1 MSSLRETIKS
11 NLKEYTMGIAL
22 IVIVV
27 LFQIATGGKLL
38 RPLNVANLIL
48 QNSYV
53 LILAIG
59 MLLCILTG
67 GNVDLSVGSIV
78 AFIGALSGVLI
89 VENNLGVLPAILVC
103 LLIGVVIGAWQG
115 FWIAYVRIPAFITT
129 LAGMLMF
136 RGLTLVILGGRTI
149 GPFPESFQFLSSGF
163 IPDILGGGESFH
175 LLTIAISIIVS
186 IVYIVSEIIQLRK
199 KRSYGF
205 EVPSPFMFIAKIVFI
220 VAMIN
225 AFFVI
230 LALYKGISTIML
242 ILLALILIYTFITQK
257 TVFGRHIYALGGNE
271 KAAKLSGIKTRRVL
285 FLVYVNMAVLAS
297 FAGIVIAGRLNAAT
311 PKAGTGFEL
320 DAIASCFIG
329 GASTSGGAGTVFG
342 TIVGAL
348 IMGVLNN
355 AMSILGIS
363 VDWQQAIKGLVLL
376 IAVAFDIITKARSN
390 S

>member
-1 MSSLRETIKS
+1 MSRFKETIKS

-22 IVIVV
+22 VVIIV
-27 LFQIATGGKLL
+27 LFQIITNSVLL
-38 RPLNVANLIL
+38 RPLNVTNLIL

-67 GNVDLSVGSIV
+67 GNIDLSVGSVV

-89 VENNLGVLPAILVC
+89 VNNNMGVLPAILICLMVG
-103 LLIGVVIGAWQG
+103 LLIGIWQG

-163 IPDILGGGESFH
+163 IPDILGGDSLH
-175 LLTIAISIIVS
+175 LLTIAIGVILSIAYV
-186 IVYIVSEIIQLRK
+186 VNEIMKLRK

-205 EVPSPFMFIAKIVFI
+205 EVPSTIMFVVKLIFIIAL
-220 VAMIN
+220 IN
-225 AFFVI
+225 AIFVI

-242 ILLALILIYTFITQK
+242 ILLALIFIYTFITQK
-257 TVFGRHIYALGGNE
+257 TVLGRHIYALGGNE

-285 FLVYVNMAVLAS
+285 FLVYVNIALLAS

-320 DAIASCFIG
+320 DAVAACFIG
-329 GASTSGGAGTVFG
+329 GASTTGGAGTVFG

-376 IAVAFDIITKARSN
+376 VAVAFDIITKARSN
-390 S
+390 N

>member
-1 MSSLRETIKS
+1 MSSLRETIKN
-11 NLKEYTMGIAL
+11 NLREYSMGIAL
-22 IVIVV
+22 IVIIV
-27 LFQIATGGKLL
+27 LFQIITGGKFL

-89 VENNLGVLPAILVC
+89 VENNMGVLPAILIC
-103 LLIGVVIGAWQG
+103 LLMGVVIGAWQG

-136 RGLTLVILGGRTI
+136 RGLTLAILGGRTI
-149 GPFPESFQFLSSGF
+149 GPYPASFQFLSSGF
-163 IPDILGGGESFH
+163 IPDIFGGGSVHF
-175 LLTIAISIIVS
+175 LTIAISIIVS
-186 IVYIVSEIIQLRK
+186 IVYVVNEILQLRK

-205 EVPSPFMFIAKIVFI
+205 EVPPLALFIGKLVFM
-220 VAMIN
+220 VALIN

-230 LALYKGISTIML
+230 LALYKGISTIMI
-242 ILLALILIYTFITQK
+242 ILLALILVYTFITQR

-271 KAAKLSGIKTRRVL
+271 KAAKLSGIKTQRVL
-285 FLVYVNMAVLAS
+285 FLVYVNMALLAS

-329 GASTSGGAGTVFG
+329 GASTTGGAGTVFG
-342 TIVGAL
+342 TIVGAF

-376 IAVAFDIITKARSN
+376 IAVAFDIVTKARAN
-390 S
+390 D

>member
-1 MSSLRETIKS
+1 MSSLRETIKN
-11 NLKEYTMGIAL
+11 NLKEYSMCIAL
-22 IVIVV
+22 IVIIV
-27 LFQIATGGKLL
+27 LFQIITGGKFL

-89 VENNLGVLPAILVC
+89 VENNMGVLPAILIC
-103 LLIGVVIGAWQG
+103 LLMGVVIGAWQG

-136 RGLTLVILGGRTI
+136 RGLTLAILGGRTI
-149 GPFPESFQFLSSGF
+149 GPYPASFQFLSSGF
-163 IPDILGGGESFH
+163 IPDIFGGGSVHF
-175 LLTIAISIIVS
+175 LTIAISIIVS
-186 IVYIVSEIIQLRK
+186 IVYVVNEILQLRK

-205 EVPSPFMFIAKIVFI
+205 EVPPLALFIGKLVFM
-220 VAMIN
+220 VALIN

-230 LALYKGISTIML
+230 LALYKGISTIMI
-242 ILLALILIYTFITQK
+242 ILLALILVYTFITQR

-271 KAAKLSGIKTRRVL
+271 KAAKLSGIKTQRVL
-285 FLVYVNMAVLAS
+285 FLVYVNMALLAS

-329 GASTSGGAGTVFG
+329 GASTTGGAGTVFG
-342 TIVGAL
+342 TIVGAF

-376 IAVAFDIITKARSN
+376 IAVAFDIMTKARAN
-390 S
+390 D